1 MDATD
6 HQLSKSKVIKGV
18 MVIKGVIKGVRP
30 CLLTFMA
37 FSADLLLCQES
48 QEWNM
53 LGLFTT

>member
-6 HQLSKSKVIKGV
+6 HQLSKSK
-18 MVIKGVIKGVRP
+18 VIKGVIKGVRP

>member
-18 MVIKGVIKGVRP
+18 MVIKGVRP